1 MGFCLHF
8 CIFAPRI
15 MAEHINI
22 GNQSA
27 FDDIGNKKATPED
40 VSTILLRDYLTETN
54 NPLAHEIES
63 LSLMQV
69 LERMN
74 LLDISPGQTLI
85 KNVALLMFSYHPER
99 FFPATQIN
107 VTLYPQGTGNIEH
120 KQFNGAVHIALR
132 NVLDYLKY
140 MVVRKYIHKP
150 KDEAH
155 SIVVYNYPY
164 TFIEQCLVNV
174 CLCNNYEMPIPMEVI
189 IYPEYI
195 EIISSGESSKQVNPR
210 LREFF
215 KELHLTNNTEFDIK
229 GINQQ
234 QKNNGSPNIIIEANN
249 AQQNIIR
256 IPCHI

>member
-1 MGFCLHF
+1 MGFYLHF
-8 CIFAPRI
+8 CIFATRI

-22 GNQSA
+22 GYQSS
-27 FDDIGNKKATPED
+27 FDDKGNKKASLED
-40 VSTILLRDYLTETN
+40 VSLLLLRCYLTETN
-54 NPLAHEIES
+54 NPLVQETES

-74 LLDISPGQTLI
+74 LLDISPEQTLI

-99 FFPATQIN
+99 FFPAIQIN
-107 VTLYPQGTGNIEH
+107 VTLYSQGTGNIEH

-132 NVLDYLKY
+132 NALDYLKY

-150 KDEAH
+150 KDDAH

-164 TFIEQCLVNV
+164 PVIEQCLVNA
-174 CLCNNYEMPIPMEVI
+174 CLCCNFEMPIPVEVI

-195 EIISSGESSKQVNPR
+195 EIISCGETSKQVNPR

-215 KELHLTNNTEFDIK
+215 KALHLTNNTEFDIK
-229 GINQQ
+229 GINEQ
-234 QKNNGSPNIIIEANN
+234 QKNNGSPNIIIETNN
-249 AQQNIIR
+249 AQQNKIQ

>member
-1 MGFCLHF
+1 
-8 CIFAPRI
+8 

-22 GNQSA
+22 GNQSS
-27 FDDIGNKKATPED
+27 FDDKGNKKANPED

-54 NPLAHEIES
+54 NPLAQEIES

-85 KNVALLMFSYHPER
+85 KNVALLMFSYHPVH

-150 KDEAH
+150 KDDAH

-164 TFIEQCLVNV
+164 PVIEQCLVNV
-174 CLCNNYEMPIPMEVI
+174 CLCCNYEMPIPMEVI
-189 IYPEYI
+189 IYPKYI
-195 EIISSGESSKQVNPR
+195 EFISCGETSKQVNSR

-215 KELHLTNNTEFDIK
+215 KALHLTNYTEFDIQD
-229 GINQQ
+229 INEQ
-234 QKNNGSPNIIIEANN
+234 QKSNGSPNITIETNN
-249 AQQNIIR
+249 VQQNIIR
-256 IPCHI
+256 IPCYI

>member
-1 MGFCLHF
+1 
-8 CIFAPRI
+8 

-22 GNQSA
+22 GYQSS
-27 FDDIGNKKATPED
+27 FDDKGNKKASPED

-54 NPLAHEIES
+54 NPLAQEIES

-74 LLDISPGQTLI
+74 LLDISPKQTLI
-85 KNVALLMFSYHPER
+85 KNVALLMFSYHPEH

-150 KDEAH
+150 KDDAH
-155 SIVVYNYPY
+155 SIVVYNYQYPV
-164 TFIEQCLVNV
+164 IEQCIVNA
-174 CLCNNYEMPIPMEVI
+174 CLCRNYEMPIPMEI
-189 IYPEYI
+189 SAFPEYI

-229 GINQQ
+229 GINEQ

>member
-22 GNQSA
+22 GYQSS
-27 FDDIGNKKATPED
+27 FDDIGNKKATIED
-40 VSTILLRDYLTETN
+40 VSTTLLRDYLTETN
-54 NPLAHEIES
+54 NPLTKEIES

-74 LLDISPGQTLI
+74 LIDISPEQTLI
-85 KNVALLMFSYHPER
+85 KNVALLMFSYHPEH

-140 MVVRKYIHKP
+140 MVIRKYIHKP
-150 KDEAH
+150 KDDAH

-164 TFIEQCLVNV
+164 PVIEQCLVNA
-174 CLCNNYEMPIPMEVI
+174 CLCRNYEMSIPMGVI
-189 IYPEYI
+189 IYPEHI
-195 EIISSGESSKQVNPR
+195 EIISCGETSRQVNPR

-215 KELHLTNNTEFDIK
+215 KALHLTNNTEFDIK
-229 GINQQ
+229 GINEQQ
-234 QKNNGSPNIIIEANN
+234 ENNGSPNIIIETNN
-249 AQQNIIR
+249 VQQNIIR